1 MGLNAN
7 TSAKRS
13 SRDLTEGNIA
23 LQLLSVAFPI
33 LIGQLLQ
40 SLYNS
45 VDSLVVVNV
54 MGLVVLRQLYLIV
67 ATRLSDDIRL
77 VFVSMPVGW
86 VFTVLLSVVAFWV
99 LVFKKHPP
107 TADETSLSRH
117 HKETE

>member
-45 VDSLVVVNV
+45 VDSLVVGNFVGTVAVAAIASCSEISNFV
-54 MGLVVLRQLYLIV
+54 ISFFVGLS
-67 ATRLSDDIRL
+67 AGS
-77 VFVSMPVGW
+77 G
-86 VFTVLLSVVAFWV
+86 VAFSSFYGAKNYDD
-99 LVFKKHPP
+99 L
-107 TADETSLSRH
+107 
-117 HKETE
+117 